1 MENKPGQMLKEH
13 QVEHQDQ
20 IKIMKL
26 SKIILENKK
35 VLVREQLDLSN
46 EDVLKL
52 AKAITN
58 KLHDYLDIDNK
69 TLLYQSVS
77 AAIGD
82 LLQNNEIQL
91 SNR

>member
-1 MENKPGQMLKEH
+1 
-13 QVEHQDQ
+13 
-20 IKIMKL
+20 MKL

-35 VLVREQLDLSN
+35 FIVREELNLSD

-52 AKAITN
+52 AEAITN
-58 KLHDYLDIDNK
+58 KLQDYLDIDNR

-82 LLQNNEIQL
+82 LLQNNEI
-91 SNR
+91 